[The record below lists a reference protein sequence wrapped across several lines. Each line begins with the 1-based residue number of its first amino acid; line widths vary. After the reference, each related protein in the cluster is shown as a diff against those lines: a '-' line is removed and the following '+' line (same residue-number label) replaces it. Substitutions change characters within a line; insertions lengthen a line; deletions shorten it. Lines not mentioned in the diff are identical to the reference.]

1 MSTIQ
6 INVALNG
13 SHVFRIENLEP
24 RVQGITLET
33 HALAIADRLRKGFPS
48 SEGYAL
54 SAQIVT
60 PQTGRRIDVSEGC
73 VSKYVSDNPLF
84 RDLSEREVSEFKQWA
99 HDNYLPDEEISTVWH
114 PVIQAE
120 CALITKEQKN
130 A

>member
-1 MSTIQ
+1 M
-6 INVALNG
+6 
-13 SHVFRIENLEP
+13 
-24 RVQGITLET
+24 QGITLET

-73 VSKYVSDNPLF
+73 VSKYVSDHPLF

-99 HDNYLPDEEISTVWH
+99 HDNYVPGEEISTVWH
-114 PVIQAE
+114 PVVQAE
-120 CALITKEQKN
+120 CVEIAREKYRN
-130 A
+130 G